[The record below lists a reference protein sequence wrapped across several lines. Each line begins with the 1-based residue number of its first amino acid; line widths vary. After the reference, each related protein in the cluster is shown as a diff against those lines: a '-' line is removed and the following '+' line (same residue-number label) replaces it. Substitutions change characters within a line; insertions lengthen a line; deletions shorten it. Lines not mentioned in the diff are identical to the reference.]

1 MVVRWSWLLLFQ
13 SNILQIQTPVE
24 EVLPSVHEVLGVG
37 KLEQRLQDALRER
50 DEERGMAT
58 LVLHIK

>member
-1 MVVRWSWLLLFQ
+1 MLFQ